1 MVHLLR
7 RRLPGWIVSGALVS
21 ILLGC
26 GEAPPKEAPLSPDT
40 DIAALK
46 ADAELRLLE
55 MTEPYG
61 WVVSRWSDGRIEHT
75 GDSLLWTGMAMGV
88 LDCERGSV
96 PEKALL
102 DMLEETG
109 GYAYRHPREAA
120 RKPSLDGH
128 LGLYWG
134 IAHRVSRCPASAQV
148 WRRALTTHKP
158 VNVNALFTK
167 VLDSV
172 KFQLGLATS
181 PKGTATLTDS
191 IAAWAYGVVLTK
203 ASGYRIHLGFLSL
216 ETLEATGAGLP
227 ASARSKFCS
236 ATTGATMATVDHWCG
251 RGDLPAF
258 IQGFQPNAWE
268 YAPQR
273 ASWESPDGKPGL
285 ETPGLD
291 LIVALATAYKL

>member
-1 MVHLLR
+1 
-7 RRLPGWIVSGALVS
+7 
-21 ILLGC
+21 
-26 GEAPPKEAPLSPDT
+26 
-40 DIAALK
+40 
-46 ADAELRLLE
+46 
-55 MTEPYG
+55 MTEPHG
-61 WVVSRWSDGRIEHT
+61 WVVSRWSDGPIEHT

-120 RKPSLDGH
+120 REPSLDGH

-134 IAHRVSRCPASAQV
+134 IAHRVSRCPDSAHV
-148 WRRALTTHKP
+148 WAQALAAHKP
-158 VNVNALFTK
+158 VNVNIPFTK

-172 KFQLGLATS
+172 KYQLGLAPRPT
-181 PKGTATLTDS
+181 GTATLTDS

-203 ASGYRIHLGFLSL
+203 ASGYRIHLGFLAL

-227 ASARSKFCS
+227 AAARSKFCA
-236 ATTGATMATVDHWCG
+236 ATGGAGMATVDHWCG
-251 RGDLPAF
+251 RGDLVSW
-258 IQGFQPNAWE
+258 IQKFE
-268 YAPQR
+268 SDRFEFSHQR
-273 ASWESPDGKPGL
+273 AAWESPDGKPGL

-291 LIVALATAYKL
+291 LIVAIATAYQL